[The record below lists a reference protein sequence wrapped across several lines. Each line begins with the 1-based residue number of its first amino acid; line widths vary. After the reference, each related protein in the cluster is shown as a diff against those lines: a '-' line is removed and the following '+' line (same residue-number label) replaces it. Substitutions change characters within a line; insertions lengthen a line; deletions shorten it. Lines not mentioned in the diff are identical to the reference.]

1 MLWTYLTTKQIKICD
16 KIRHLSPNRYNNS
29 VKISSGKE
37 ALSWVTLNGNL
48 PFPQG
53 GEQVKAL
60 VINEPF
66 VKDFCRTQRWAAKT
80 RGRVLRAP
88 DWLAYA
94 TAVLEKAG
102 VDAYIYDFPARNWGK
117 SEYDDLIAK
126 EKPDFVILDSTTPS
140 IHSDIECARAAK
152 RLAPYSK
159 VIMVG
164 PHASS
169 LPVETLKNAQGAIDV
184 VAVGE
189 YDYSVRDTVL
199 QYPNLENVSGI
210 VYWNDGNI
218 AINPPRALI
227 EDLDELPF
235 PAWHQLDLL
244 KYFDGTKLHP
254 YIDIFSGRG
263 CPHKCTFCLWPQV
276 MHGHKLRVRKP
287 ERVVDEMEYDIK
299 ICPEVVQGGEFFFE
313 DDTFT
318 LHKPTALGICEE
330 ILKRN
335 LKVTFSVNARVDT
348 ADLYMMKML
357 KKAGC
362 RELLVGFE
370 SGDQQVLNNIQKR
383 ATIEQAQEFM
393 ARTKEAGLDVHGTF
407 VLGLPGETRDTMEK
421 TIGFAQNLG
430 LHTLQFSAAMPFP
443 GTAYFNYAQEKGYLN
458 TNDWNKWLDPQG
470 EQTGVIS
477 YPGLSKEEVEDGV
490 DRGLKAFYFRP
501 MYLVKFAFGNMH
513 WKDFTRKLRGFA
525 HFASY
530 LWEEA
535 KRESSVFSPT
545 IKSNH

>member
-1 MLWTYLTTKQIKICD
+1 VN
-16 KIRHLSPNRYNNS
+16 SPT
-29 VKISSGKE
+29 IE
-37 ALSWVTLNGNL
+37 TLKSRSQKL
-48 PFPQG
+48 
-53 GEQVKAL
+53 KTL

-102 VDAYIYDFPARNWGK
+102 IDAKIFDFPARNWGMK
-117 SEYDDLIAK
+117 EYADILSR
-126 EKPDFVILDSTTPS
+126 EKPQFIVLDSTTPS
-140 IHSDIECARAAK
+140 IYSDIGCAKAAK
-152 RLAPYSK
+152 EILPDCK

-169 LPVETLKNAQGAIDV
+169 VPREVLKDANGAVDV
-184 VAVGE
+184 IAVGE
-189 YDYSVRDTVL
+189 YDYSVRDTIL
-199 QYPNLENVSGI
+199 NFPNLKNVLGI
-210 VYWNDGNI
+210 VYWDQGEI
-218 AINPPRALI
+218 ITNPPMPLI
-227 EDLDELPF
+227 KNLDELPY

-276 MHGHKLRVRKP
+276 MHGHQLRLRKP
-287 ERVVDEMEYDIK
+287 EAVVDEMEYDIK
-299 ICPEVVQGGEFFFE
+299 ICPEVVKGGEFFFE

-318 LHKPTALGICEE
+318 LHKPTALGIAEE
-330 ILKRN
+330 ILKRG

-348 ADLYMMKML
+348 ADLPMMKML

-383 ATIEQAQEFM
+383 ATIEQAEEFM

-407 VLGLPGETRDTMEK
+407 VVGLPGETKETIDK
-421 TIGFAQNLG
+421 TIDFANGLG

-443 GTAYFNYAQEKGYLN
+443 GTKYFDYCEDKGYLH
-458 TNDWNKWLDPQG
+458 TRDWNKWLDPQG

-477 YPGLSKEEVEDGV
+477 YPGLTKEEVEEGV
-490 DRGLKAFYFRP
+490 NRGLSSFYFRP
-501 MYLVKFAFGNMH
+501 SYVLKFAFKNAH
-513 WKDFTRKLRGFA
+513 WKDFTRKVRGFF
-525 HFASY
+525 HFMSY

-535 KRESSVFSPT
+535 KAQSAYFT
-545 IKSNH
+545 KSTSN

>member
-1 MLWTYLTTKQIKICD
+1 MKT
-16 KIRHLSPNRYNNS
+16 
-29 VKISSGKE
+29 
-37 ALSWVTLNGNL
+37 
-48 PFPQG
+48 
-53 GEQVKAL
+53 L

-102 VDAYIYDFPARNWGK
+102 VDAHIYDFPARDWGRP
-117 SEYDDLIAK
+117 EFETLIAK
-126 EKPDFVILDSTTPS
+126 EQPDFVVLDSTTPS
-140 IHSDIECARAAK
+140 IQSDIECARLVKAKAAH
-152 RLAPYSK
+152 SI

-169 LPVETLKNAQGAIDV
+169 LPEQTLRRAEGAVDM

-189 YDYSVRDTVL
+189 YDFTVRDAILNYPDLKGVL
-199 QYPNLENVSGI
+199 GL
-210 VYWNDGNI
+210 VYWNDGDI
-218 AINPPRALI
+218 QKNPPRPLI
-227 EDLDELPF
+227 EDLDELPY
-235 PAWHQLDLL
+235 PSWHQLDLL

-299 ICPEVVQGGEFFFE
+299 ICPEVVKGGEFFFE

-330 ILKRN
+330 ILRRN

-348 ADLYMMKML
+348 ADVHMMKML

-370 SGDQQVLNNIQKR
+370 SGDQQILNNIQKR
-383 ATIEQAQEFM
+383 ATVEQAEEFM
-393 ARTKEAGLDVHGTF
+393 VRTKEAGLDVHGTF
-407 VLGLPGETRDTMEK
+407 VIGLPGETPQ
-421 TIGFAQNLG
+421 TIDRTVDFAKNLG

-443 GTAYFNYAQEKGYLN
+443 GTKYFEYCEENGHLQTK
-458 TNDWNKWLDPQG
+458 DWNKWLDPEG
-470 EQTGVIS
+470 EQTGVVS
-477 YPGLSKEEVEDGV
+477 YPGLTKEQVKAGV
-490 DRGLKAFYFRP
+490 DRGLRNFYFRP
-501 MYLVKFAFGNMH
+501 MYLLKFALKNAH
-513 WKDFTRKLRGFA
+513 WKDFTRKLRGFT

-530 LWEEA
+530 LWDEA
-535 KRESSVFSPT
+535 KKESAVFSAKKPSIT
-545 IKSNH
+545 

>member
-1 MLWTYLTTKQIKICD
+1 MK
-16 KIRHLSPNRYNNS
+16 
-29 VKISSGKE
+29 V
-37 ALSWVTLNGNL
+37 
-48 PFPQG
+48 F
-53 GEQVKAL
+53 

-94 TAVLEKAG
+94 TAVLEQAG
-102 VDAYIYDFPARNWGK
+102 MDARIYDFPARDWGRK
-117 SEYDDLIAK
+117 EYDELIQN
-126 EKPDFVILDSTTPS
+126 EQPDFVILDSTTPS
-140 IHSDIECARAAK
+140 IHSDIECAKAAK
-152 RLAPYSK
+152 KFASHCK

-164 PHASS
+164 PHASAQ
-169 LPVETLKNAQGAIDV
+169 PRETLEKAQGAVDV
-184 VAVGE
+184 IAVGE
-189 YDYSVRDTVL
+189 YDYTVRDVVQNYPDLKAVL
-199 QYPNLENVSGI
+199 GI
-210 VYWNDGNI
+210 VYWNNGDI
-218 AINPPRALI
+218 QSNPPRPLI
-227 EDLDELPF
+227 SNLDELPY

-276 MHGHKLRVRKP
+276 MHGHKLRLRKP

-299 ICPEVVQGGEFFFE
+299 LCPEVVQGGEFFFE

-330 ILKRN
+330 ILRRD

-348 ADLYMMKML
+348 ADPYMMKML

-370 SGDQQVLNNIQKR
+370 SGDQQILNNIQKR
-383 ATIEQAQEFM
+383 ATIEQAKEFM

-407 VLGLPGETRDTMEK
+407 VMGLPGETKETMEN
-421 TIGFAQNLG
+421 TVQFATGLG

-443 GTAYFNYAQEKGYLN
+443 GTAYFDYAEEKGYLK
-458 TNDWNKWLDPQG
+458 TKDWNKWLDPQG
-470 EQTGVIS
+470 EQTGVVS
-477 YPGLSKEEVEDGV
+477 YPGLTKEEVEQGV
-490 DRGLKAFYFRP
+490 NHGLKSFYFRP
-501 MYLVKFAFGNMH
+501 GYLFKFAFKNAH
-513 WKDFTRKLRGFA
+513 FRDFTRKLRGFV
-525 HFASY
+525 HFFTY
-530 LWEEA
+530 LLEEA
-535 KRESSVFSPT
+535 KRESAVFAPS
-545 IKSNH
+545 KK